1 MITTSYKDANLYHDY
16 ATGRSVSG
24 VLHFI
29 NSTPVDWFT
38 KKQSTVET
46 ATYGSEFVAARIAVD
61 QIIDLRLTLRYLG
74 IPIDGRSYLFGDNES
89 VTKSANLPQSAL
101 KKRHVALSFHRVREA
116 VASDWLIFAHIP
128 GDHNPADIL
137 SKHWGYHQVWSLMRP
152 ILFLD
157 RLPGPHTTNNDGKG
171 SIKITPRISGADD
184 RQTAREEETV
194 IEGTADD

>member
-46 ATYGSEFVAARIAVD
+46 ATYGSEFVTARIAVD

-74 IPIDGRSYLFGDNES
+74 IPIDTFRIFRTK
-89 VTKSANLPQSAL
+89 VTY
-101 KKRHVALSFHRVREA
+101 
-116 VASDWLIFAHIP
+116 
-128 GDHNPADIL
+128 
-137 SKHWGYHQVWSLMRP
+137 YHA
-152 ILFLD
+152 
-157 RLPGPHTTNNDGKG
+157 
-171 SIKITPRISGADD
+171 KITRK
-184 RQTAREEETV
+184 RYHVQ
-194 IEGTADD
+194 